1 MSSVR
6 PNRHMTLTGIGASS
20 GIGIGSAFVHRVEKP
35 VVARRRLMHARVEA
49 EVERFLNA
57 LYQVGEEIRRTR
69 RLVELEHGP
78 DLAQIFD
85 AQLAMLEDQQV
96 KDKTV
101 TRIRQELCP
110 VETAFSATMAGYK
123 RMFEEIENEYLR
135 ARVSDVRDIEHQVL
149 VRLAGGELGGLQS
162 IRSNTIVVAR
172 DLLPSEAVQLGR
184 RLVKGLVTEQGAAT
198 SHTSIIA
205 RSLGLPTVVGAE
217 NACAAITSGDKLI
230 VDAHEGVVH
239 VRPKLDTLRF
249 YITALRRQRQRERD
263 LRQRRDLPAVTLD
276 GTEITLMANV
286 DLPQEIEAAIDNGA
300 RGVGMFRTEFL
311 YLGYRLPTEAEQLK
325 AYRQIAEAVA
335 PLPAVIRTLDLGGD
349 KLTHVLDTAREA
361 NPFLG
366 WRGIRIC
373 LDNLD
378 LFKTQ
383 LRALLRAG
391 VYGDV
396 QILLPMVSNV
406 QEIRRTRA
414 VIEETKAELRQE
426 GTPFGETC
434 KLGVMIEVPAAAILV
449 DQMAAEAD
457 FLSLGTNDLTQYT
470 LAVDR
475 GSAKVA
481 ELYDPFQPAVLR
493 LIKAVSDAG
502 TKAGVPTSICG
513 EMAGDPQAVPL
524 LLGLGVRILSLSPG
538 LIPEVKEVVRV
549 LELERARE
557 VASRCLELESG
568 PEVRSHVEQH
578 LAEGLLPSARAGLR
592 HG

>member
-1 MSSVR
+1 MSSTAAI
-6 PNRHMTLTGIGASS
+6 PPSSLAGIGASS
-20 GIGIGSAFVHRVEKP
+20 GIGIGRAFVHRVEKP
-35 VVARRRLMHARVEA
+35 VAARRRLMHSRVEM
-49 EVERFLNA
+49 EVDRFLNS

-78 DLAQIFD
+78 ELARIFD
-85 AQLAMLEDQQV
+85 VQLAMLADEKV
-96 KDKTV
+96 KDQTV

-110 VETAFSATMAGYK
+110 AETAFANTMEGHK
-123 RMFEEIENEYLR
+123 RAFEENEYLR
-135 ARVSDVRDIEHQVL
+135 ARVGDVRDIEHQVL

-162 IRSNTIVVAR
+162 IRANTIVVAR

-184 RLVKGLVTEQGAAT
+184 RLIKGLVTEQGAAT

-205 RSLGLPTVVGAE
+205 RSLGLPTVVGVE
-217 NACAAITSGDKLI
+217 SACSAIASGDNLV
-230 VDAHEGVVH
+230 VDADEGVVH
-239 VRPKLDTLRF
+239 IRPKIDTLR
-249 YITALRRQRQRERD
+249 YYKTALRRQRQRERD

-311 YLGYRLPTEAEQLK
+311 YLGYRLPTEQDQLN
-325 AYRQIAEAVA
+325 AYRKIAESVA
-335 PLPAVIRTLDLGGD
+335 PMPAVIRTLDLGGD
-349 KLTHVLDTAREA
+349 KLTHVLDTAHEA

-373 LDNLD
+373 LDNPD

-391 VYGDV
+391 LHGDI
-396 QILLPMVSNV
+396 QILLPMVGSV
-406 QEIRRTRA
+406 EEIRRARA
-414 VIEETKAELRQE
+414 VIEETKADLRRE
-426 GTPFGETC
+426 GTPFGEAC
-434 KLGVMIEVPAAAILV
+434 KLGIMIEVPSAAILV

-481 ELYDPFQPAVLR
+481 HLYDPFHPAVLT
-493 LIKAVSDAG
+493 LIKAVADAG
-502 TKAGVPTSICG
+502 LRAGIPTSICG
-513 EMAGDPQAVPL
+513 EMAGDPTAIPL

-549 LELERARE
+549 LELDHARE
-557 VASRCLELESG
+557 LASRCLELESG
-568 PEVRSHVEQH
+568 SAVRGYV
-578 LAEGLLPSARAGLR
+578 ATGAYRGD
-592 HG
+592 

>member
-1 MSSVR
+1 MMSSATAK
-6 PNRHMTLTGIGASS
+6 PPHSSLTGIGASS
-20 GIGIGSAFVHRVEKP
+20 GIGIGRAFVHRVEQP
-35 VVARRRLMHARVEA
+35 MVARRRLMHSRVER
-49 EVERFLNA
+49 EVDRFLNA
-57 LYQVGEEIRRTR
+57 LYQVGEQIRRTR

-78 DLAQIFD
+78 DLARIFD
-85 AQLAMLEDQQV
+85 VQLAMLEDKQI
-96 KDKTV
+96 KDQTV
-101 TRIRQELCP
+101 TRIRQELSP
-110 VETAFSATMAGYK
+110 AESAFSSTMAGHK
-123 RMFEEIENEYLR
+123 QTFEKIENEYLR
-135 ARVSDVRDIEHQVL
+135 ARVGDVRDIEHQVL

-162 IRSNTIVVAR
+162 IRANTIVVAR

-184 RLVKGLVTEQGAAT
+184 RLIKGLVTEQGAAT

-205 RSLGLPTVVGAE
+205 RSLGLPTVVGAQT
-217 NACAAITSGDKLI
+217 ACSAIASGDNLV
-230 VDAHEGVVH
+230 VDADEGVVH
-239 VRPKLDTLRF
+239 VRPKIDTLR
-249 YITALRRQRQRERD
+249 YYKTALRRQRQRERD
-263 LRQRRDLPAVTLD
+263 LRLRRDLPAVTLD

-311 YLGYRLPTEAEQLK
+311 YLGYRLPTEADQLN

-349 KLTHVLDTAREA
+349 KLTHVLDTAHEA

-391 VYGDV
+391 VHGDV
-396 QILLPMVSNV
+396 QILLPMVSDV
-406 QEIRRTRA
+406 EEIRRARD
-414 VIEETKAELRQE
+414 VIEETKAELRRQ
-426 GTPFGETC
+426 GTPFGEVC
-434 KLGVMIEVPAAAILV
+434 KVGIMIEVPSAAILV
-449 DQMAAEAD
+449 AQMAAEVD

-481 ELYDPFQPAVLR
+481 QLYDPLHPAVLR
-493 LIKAVSDAG
+493 LIKAVADAG
-502 TKAGVPTSICG
+502 LRAGIPTSICG
-513 EMAGDPQAVPL
+513 EMAGDPKAVLL
-524 LLGLGVRILSLSPG
+524 LLGLGIRILSLSPG

-549 LELERARE
+549 LELDHARD

-568 PEVRSHVEQH
+568 SAVRSHMD
-578 LAEGLLPSARAGLR
+578 GSTSR
-592 HG
+592 

>member
-1 MSSVR
+1 M
-6 PNRHMTLTGIGASS
+6 
-20 GIGIGSAFVHRVEKP
+20 
-35 VVARRRLMHARVEA
+35 VARRRLMHSRVER
-49 EVERFLNA
+49 EVDRFLNA

-78 DLAQIFD
+78 DLARIFD
-85 AQLAMLEDQQV
+85 VQLAMLEDEQIRDQ
-96 KDKTV
+96 TV
-101 TRIRQELCP
+101 TRIRQELSP
-110 VETAFSATMAGYK
+110 AESAFSSTMAVHK
-123 RMFEEIENEYLR
+123 RTFEKIENEYLR
-135 ARVSDVRDIEHQVL
+135 ARVGDVRDIEHQVL

-162 IRSNTIVVAR
+162 IRANTIVVAR

-184 RLVKGLVTEQGAAT
+184 RLIKGLVTEQGAAT

-205 RSLGLPTVVGAE
+205 RSLGLPTVVGAQT
-217 NACAAITSGDKLI
+217 ACSSIASGDNLV
-230 VDAHEGVVH
+230 VDADEGVVH
-239 VRPKLDTLRF
+239 VRPKIDTLR
-249 YITALRRQRQRERD
+249 YYKTALRRQRQRERD
-263 LRQRRDLPAVTLD
+263 LRLRRDLPAVTLD
-276 GTEITLMANV
+276 DTEITLMANV

-311 YLGYRLPTEAEQLK
+311 YLGYRLPTEADQLN

-335 PLPAVIRTLDLGGD
+335 PWPAVIRTLDLGGD
-349 KLTHVLDTAREA
+349 KLTHVLDTAHEA

-391 VYGDV
+391 VHGDV
-396 QILLPMVSNV
+396 QILLPMVSDV
-406 QEIRRTRA
+406 EEIRRARD
-414 VIEETKAELRQE
+414 VIEETKAELRRE
-426 GTPFGETC
+426 GTAFGEAC
-434 KLGVMIEVPAAAILV
+434 KVGIMIEVPSAAILV
-449 DQMAAEAD
+449 AQMAAEVD

-481 ELYDPFQPAVLR
+481 QLYDPLHPAVLR
-493 LIKAVSDAG
+493 LIKAVADAG
-502 TKAGVPTSICG
+502 FGAGIPTSICG
-513 EMAGDPQAVPL
+513 EMAGDPKAVLL
-524 LLGLGVRILSLSPG
+524 LLGLGIRILSLSPG

-549 LELERARE
+549 LELDHARD

-568 PEVRSHVEQH
+568 SAVRRH
-578 LAEGLLPSARAGLR
+578 LDGTTSR
-592 HG
+592 

>member
-1 MSSVR
+1 MHS
-6 PNRHMTLTGIGASS
+6 
-20 GIGIGSAFVHRVEKP
+20 RVE
-35 VVARRRLMHARVEA
+35 R
-49 EVERFLNA
+49 EVDRFLNA

-78 DLAQIFD
+78 DLARIFD
-85 AQLAMLEDQQV
+85 VQLAMLEDKQI
-96 KDKTV
+96 KDQTV
-101 TRIRQELCP
+101 TRIRQELSP
-110 VETAFSATMAGYK
+110 AESAFSSTMAVHK
-123 RMFEEIENEYLR
+123 RTFEKIENEYLR
-135 ARVSDVRDIEHQVL
+135 ARVGDVRDIEHQVL

-162 IRSNTIVVAR
+162 IRANTIVVAR

-184 RLVKGLVTEQGAAT
+184 RLIKGLVTEQGAAT

-205 RSLGLPTVVGAE
+205 RSLGLPTVVGAQT
-217 NACAAITSGDKLI
+217 ACSSSASGDNLV
-230 VDAHEGVVH
+230 VDADEGVVH
-239 VRPKLDTLRF
+239 VRPKIDTLR
-249 YITALRRQRQRERD
+249 YYKTALRRQRQRERD
-263 LRQRRDLPAVTLD
+263 LRLRRDLPAVTLD

-311 YLGYRLPTEAEQLK
+311 YLGYRLPTEADQLN

-335 PLPAVIRTLDLGGD
+335 PWPAVIRTLDLGGD
-349 KLTHVLDTAREA
+349 KLTHVLDTAHEA

-391 VYGDV
+391 VHGDV
-396 QILLPMVSNV
+396 QILLPMVSDV
-406 QEIRRTRA
+406 EEIRRARD
-414 VIEETKAELRQE
+414 VIEETKAELRRE
-426 GTPFGETC
+426 GTPFGEVC
-434 KLGVMIEVPAAAILV
+434 KVGIMIEVPSAAILV
-449 DQMAAEAD
+449 AQMAAEVD

-481 ELYDPFQPAVLR
+481 QLYDPLHPAVLR
-493 LIKAVSDAG
+493 LIKAVADAG
-502 TKAGVPTSICG
+502 VRAGIPTSICG
-513 EMAGDPQAVPL
+513 EMAGDPKAVLL
-524 LLGLGVRILSLSPG
+524 LLGLGIRILSLSPG

-549 LELERARE
+549 LELDHARD

-568 PEVRSHVEQH
+568 SAARSHMD
-578 LAEGLLPSARAGLR
+578 GSTSR
-592 HG
+592 

>member
-1 MSSVR
+1 MHS
-6 PNRHMTLTGIGASS
+6 
-20 GIGIGSAFVHRVEKP
+20 RVE
-35 VVARRRLMHARVEA
+35 R
-49 EVERFLNA
+49 EVDRFLNA
-57 LYQVGEEIRRTR
+57 LYQVGEQIRRTR

-78 DLAQIFD
+78 DLARIFD
-85 AQLAMLEDQQV
+85 VQLAMLEDEQIRDQ
-96 KDKTV
+96 TV
-101 TRIRQELCP
+101 TRIRQELSP
-110 VETAFSATMAGYK
+110 AESAFSSTMAGHK
-123 RMFEEIENEYLR
+123 QTFEKIENEYLR
-135 ARVSDVRDIEHQVL
+135 ARVGDVRDIEHQVL

-162 IRSNTIVVAR
+162 IRANTIVVAR

-184 RLVKGLVTEQGAAT
+184 RLIKGLVTEQGAAT

-205 RSLGLPTVVGAE
+205 RSLGLPTVVGAQT
-217 NACAAITSGDKLI
+217 ACSSIASGDNLV
-230 VDAHEGVVH
+230 VDADEGVVH
-239 VRPKLDTLRF
+239 VRPKIDTLR
-249 YITALRRQRQRERD
+249 YYKTALRRQRQRERD
-263 LRQRRDLPAVTLD
+263 LRLRRDLPAVTLD

-311 YLGYRLPTEAEQLK
+311 YLGYRLPTEADQLN

-349 KLTHVLDTAREA
+349 KLTHVLDTAHEA

-391 VYGDV
+391 VHGDV
-396 QILLPMVSNV
+396 QILLPMVSDV
-406 QEIRRTRA
+406 EEIRRARD
-414 VIEETKAELRQE
+414 VIEETKAELRRE
-426 GTPFGETC
+426 GTPFGEAC
-434 KLGVMIEVPAAAILV
+434 KVGIMIEVPSAAILV
-449 DQMAAEAD
+449 AQMAAEVD

-481 ELYDPFQPAVLR
+481 QLYDPLHPAVLR
-493 LIKAVSDAG
+493 LIKAVADAG
-502 TKAGVPTSICG
+502 LRAGIPTSICG
-513 EMAGDPQAVPL
+513 EMAGDPKAVLL
-524 LLGLGVRILSLSPG
+524 LLGLGIRILSLSPG

-549 LELERARE
+549 LELDHARD

-568 PEVRSHVEQH
+568 SAVRRH
-578 LAEGLLPSARAGLR
+578 LDGTTSR
-592 HG
+592 

>member
-1 MSSVR
+1 MPS
-6 PNRHMTLTGIGASS
+6 
-20 GIGIGSAFVHRVEKP
+20 RVE
-35 VVARRRLMHARVEA
+35 R
-49 EVERFLNA
+49 EVDRFLNA

-78 DLAQIFD
+78 DLARIFD
-85 AQLAMLEDQQV
+85 VQLAMLEDEQIRDQ
-96 KDKTV
+96 TV
-101 TRIRQELCP
+101 TRIRQELSP
-110 VETAFSATMAGYK
+110 AESAFSSTMAVHK
-123 RMFEEIENEYLR
+123 RTFEKIENEYLR
-135 ARVSDVRDIEHQVL
+135 ARVGDVRDIEHQVL

-162 IRSNTIVVAR
+162 IRANTIVVAR

-184 RLVKGLVTEQGAAT
+184 RLIKGLVTEQGAAT

-205 RSLGLPTVVGAE
+205 RSLGLPTVVGAQT
-217 NACAAITSGDKLI
+217 ACSAIASGDNLV
-230 VDAHEGVVH
+230 VDADEGVVH
-239 VRPKLDTLRF
+239 VRPKIDTLR
-249 YITALRRQRQRERD
+249 YYKTALRRQRQRERD
-263 LRQRRDLPAVTLD
+263 LRLRRDLPAVTLD

-311 YLGYRLPTEAEQLK
+311 YLGYRLPTEADQLN

-335 PLPAVIRTLDLGGD
+335 PWPAVIRTLDLGGD
-349 KLTHVLDTAREA
+349 KLTHVLDTAHEA

-391 VYGDV
+391 VHGDV
-396 QILLPMVSNV
+396 QILLPMVSDV
-406 QEIRRTRA
+406 EEIRRARD
-414 VIEETKAELRQE
+414 VIEETKAELQRE
-426 GTPFGETC
+426 GTAFGEAC
-434 KLGVMIEVPAAAILV
+434 KVGIMIEVPSAAILV
-449 DQMAAEAD
+449 AQMAAEVD

-481 ELYDPFQPAVLR
+481 QLYDPLHPAVLR
-493 LIKAVSDAG
+493 LIKAVADAG
-502 TKAGVPTSICG
+502 FGAGIPTSICG
-513 EMAGDPQAVPL
+513 EMAGDPKAVLL
-524 LLGLGVRILSLSPG
+524 LLGLGIRILSLSPG

-549 LELERARE
+549 LELDHARD

-568 PEVRSHVEQH
+568 SAVRRH
-578 LAEGLLPSARAGLR
+578 LDGSTSR
-592 HG
+592 

>member
-1 MSSVR
+1 M
-6 PNRHMTLTGIGASS
+6 
-20 GIGIGSAFVHRVEKP
+20 
-35 VVARRRLMHARVEA
+35 VARRRLMHSRVER
-49 EVERFLNA
+49 EVDRFLNA

-78 DLAQIFD
+78 DLARIFD
-85 AQLAMLEDQQV
+85 VQLAMLEDKQI
-96 KDKTV
+96 KDQTV
-101 TRIRQELCP
+101 TRIRQELSP
-110 VETAFSATMAGYK
+110 AESAFSSTMAVHK
-123 RMFEEIENEYLR
+123 RTFEKIENEYLR
-135 ARVSDVRDIEHQVL
+135 ARVGDVRDIEHQVL

-162 IRSNTIVVAR
+162 IRANTIVVAR

-184 RLVKGLVTEQGAAT
+184 RLIKGLVTEQGAAT

-205 RSLGLPTVVGAE
+205 RSLGLPTVVGAQT
-217 NACAAITSGDKLI
+217 ACSSIASGDNLV
-230 VDAHEGVVH
+230 VDADEGVVH
-239 VRPKLDTLRF
+239 VRPKIDTLR
-249 YITALRRQRQRERD
+249 YYKTALRRQRQRERD
-263 LRQRRDLPAVTLD
+263 LRLRRDLPAVTLD
-276 GTEITLMANV
+276 DTEITLMANV

-311 YLGYRLPTEAEQLK
+311 YLGYRLPTEADQLN

-335 PLPAVIRTLDLGGD
+335 PWPAVIRTLDLGGD
-349 KLTHVLDTAREA
+349 KLTHVLDTAHEA

-391 VYGDV
+391 VHGDV
-396 QILLPMVSNV
+396 QILLPMVSDV
-406 QEIRRTRA
+406 EEIRRARD
-414 VIEETKAELRQE
+414 VIEETKAELRRE
-426 GTPFGETC
+426 GTAFGEAC
-434 KLGVMIEVPAAAILV
+434 KVGIMIEVPSAAILV
-449 DQMAAEAD
+449 AQMAAEVD

-481 ELYDPFQPAVLR
+481 QLYDPLHPAVLR
-493 LIKAVSDAG
+493 LIKAVADAG
-502 TKAGVPTSICG
+502 FGAGIPTSICG
-513 EMAGDPQAVPL
+513 EMAGDPKAVLL
-524 LLGLGVRILSLSPG
+524 LLGLGIRILSLSPG

-549 LELERARE
+549 LELDHARD

-568 PEVRSHVEQH
+568 SAVRRH
-578 LAEGLLPSARAGLR
+578 LDGTTSR
-592 HG
+592 

>member
-1 MSSVR
+1 MV
-6 PNRHMTLTGIGASS
+6 AS
-20 GIGIGSAFVHRVEKP
+20 
-35 VVARRRLMHARVEA
+35 RRLMHSRVER
-49 EVERFLNA
+49 EVDRFLNA

-78 DLAQIFD
+78 DLARIFD
-85 AQLAMLEDQQV
+85 VQLAMLEDEQI
-96 KDKTV
+96 KDQTV
-101 TRIRQELCP
+101 TRIRQELSP
-110 VETAFSATMAGYK
+110 AESAFSSTMAGHK
-123 RMFEEIENEYLR
+123 RTFEKIENEYLR
-135 ARVSDVRDIEHQVL
+135 ARVGDVRDIEHQVL

-162 IRSNTIVVAR
+162 IRANTIVVAR

-184 RLVKGLVTEQGAAT
+184 RLIKGLVTEQGAAT

-205 RSLGLPTVVGAE
+205 RSLGLPTVVGAQT
-217 NACAAITSGDKLI
+217 ACSAIASGDNLV
-230 VDAHEGVVH
+230 VDADEGVVH
-239 VRPKLDTLRF
+239 VRPKLDTLR
-249 YITALRRQRQRERD
+249 YYKTALRRQRQRERD
-263 LRQRRDLPAVTLD
+263 LRLRRDLPAVTLD

-311 YLGYRLPTEAEQLK
+311 YLGYRLPTEADQLN

-349 KLTHVLDTAREA
+349 RLTHVLDTAHEA

-391 VYGDV
+391 VHGDV
-396 QILLPMVSNV
+396 QILLPMVSDV
-406 QEIRRTRA
+406 EEIRRARD
-414 VIEETKAELRQE
+414 VIEETKAELRRE
-426 GTPFGETC
+426 GTPFGEAC
-434 KLGVMIEVPAAAILV
+434 KVGIMIEVPSAAILV
-449 DQMAAEAD
+449 AQMAAEVD

-481 ELYDPFQPAVLR
+481 QLYDPLHPAVLR
-493 LIKAVSDAG
+493 LIKAVADTGLRAG
-502 TKAGVPTSICG
+502 IPTSICG
-513 EMAGDPQAVPL
+513 EMAGDPKAVLL
-524 LLGLGVRILSLSPG
+524 LLGLGIRILSLSPG

-549 LELERARE
+549 LELDHARD

-568 PEVRSHVEQH
+568 SAVRSHMD
-578 LAEGLLPSARAGLR
+578 GSTSR
-592 HG
+592 

>member
-1 MSSVR
+1 MHS
-6 PNRHMTLTGIGASS
+6 
-20 GIGIGSAFVHRVEKP
+20 RVE
-35 VVARRRLMHARVEA
+35 R
-49 EVERFLNA
+49 EVDRFLNA

-78 DLAQIFD
+78 DLARIFD
-85 AQLAMLEDQQV
+85 VQLAMLEDEQIRDQ
-96 KDKTV
+96 TV
-101 TRIRQELCP
+101 TRIRQELSP
-110 VETAFSATMAGYK
+110 AESAFSSTMAVHK
-123 RMFEEIENEYLR
+123 RTFEKIENEYLR
-135 ARVSDVRDIEHQVL
+135 ARVGDVRDIEHQVL

-162 IRSNTIVVAR
+162 IRANTIVVAR

-184 RLVKGLVTEQGAAT
+184 RLIKGLVTEQGAAT

-205 RSLGLPTVVGAE
+205 RSLGLPTVVGAQT
-217 NACAAITSGDKLI
+217 ACSSIASGDNLV
-230 VDAHEGVVH
+230 VDADEGVVH
-239 VRPKLDTLRF
+239 VRPKIDTLR
-249 YITALRRQRQRERD
+249 YYKTALRRQRQRERD
-263 LRQRRDLPAVTLD
+263 LRLRRDLPAVTLD
-276 GTEITLMANV
+276 DTEITLMANV

-311 YLGYRLPTEAEQLK
+311 YLGYRLPTEADQLN

-335 PLPAVIRTLDLGGD
+335 PWPAVIRTLDLGGD
-349 KLTHVLDTAREA
+349 KLTHVLDTAHEA

-391 VYGDV
+391 VHGDV
-396 QILLPMVSNV
+396 QILLPMVSDV
-406 QEIRRTRA
+406 EEIRRARD
-414 VIEETKAELRQE
+414 VIEETKAELRRE
-426 GTPFGETC
+426 GTAFGEAC
-434 KLGVMIEVPAAAILV
+434 KVGIMIEVPSAAILV
-449 DQMAAEAD
+449 AQMAAEVD

-481 ELYDPFQPAVLR
+481 QLYDPLHPAVLR
-493 LIKAVSDAG
+493 LIKAVADAG
-502 TKAGVPTSICG
+502 FGAGIPTSICG
-513 EMAGDPQAVPL
+513 EMAGDPKAVLL
-524 LLGLGVRILSLSPG
+524 LLGLGIRILSLSPG

-549 LELERARE
+549 LELDHARD

-568 PEVRSHVEQH
+568 SAVRRH
-578 LAEGLLPSARAGLR
+578 LDGTTSR
-592 HG
+592 

>member
-1 MSSVR
+1 MHS
-6 PNRHMTLTGIGASS
+6 
-20 GIGIGSAFVHRVEKP
+20 RVE
-35 VVARRRLMHARVEA
+35 R
-49 EVERFLNA
+49 EVDRFLNA

-78 DLAQIFD
+78 GLARIFD
-85 AQLAMLEDQQV
+85 VQLAMLEDEQIRDQ
-96 KDKTV
+96 TV
-101 TRIRQELCP
+101 TRIRQELSP
-110 VETAFSATMAGYK
+110 AESAFSSTMAVHK
-123 RMFEEIENEYLR
+123 RTFEKIENEYLR
-135 ARVSDVRDIEHQVL
+135 ARVGDVRDIEHQVL

-162 IRSNTIVVAR
+162 IRANTIVVAR

-184 RLVKGLVTEQGAAT
+184 RLIKGLVTEQGAAT

-205 RSLGLPTVVGAE
+205 RSLGLPTVVGAQT
-217 NACAAITSGDKLI
+217 ACSSIASGDNLV
-230 VDAHEGVVH
+230 VDADEGVVH
-239 VRPKLDTLRF
+239 VRPKIDTLR
-249 YITALRRQRQRERD
+249 YYKTALRRQRQRERD
-263 LRQRRDLPAVTLD
+263 LRLRRDLPAVTLD
-276 GTEITLMANV
+276 DTEITLMANV

-311 YLGYRLPTEAEQLK
+311 YLGYRLPTEADQLN

-349 KLTHVLDTAREA
+349 KLTHVLDTAHEA

-391 VYGDV
+391 VHGDV
-396 QILLPMVSNV
+396 QILLPMVSDV
-406 QEIRRTRA
+406 EEIRRARD
-414 VIEETKAELRQE
+414 VIEETKAELRRE
-426 GTPFGETC
+426 GTAFGEAC
-434 KLGVMIEVPAAAILV
+434 KVGIMIEVPSAAILV
-449 DQMAAEAD
+449 AQMAAEVD

-481 ELYDPFQPAVLR
+481 QLYDPLHPAVLR
-493 LIKAVSDAG
+493 LIKAVADAG
-502 TKAGVPTSICG
+502 LRAGIPTSICG
-513 EMAGDPQAVPL
+513 EMAGDPKAVLL
-524 LLGLGVRILSLSPG
+524 LLGLGIRILSLSPG

-549 LELERARE
+549 LELDHARD

-568 PEVRSHVEQH
+568 SAVRRH
-578 LAEGLLPSARAGLR
+578 LDGTTSR
-592 HG
+592 